1 MPSKSPRILVIFNGK
16 GGVGKTTTAVNLAA
30 VFAETQSVLL
40 VDADQ
45 QGSASWWADR
55 GSDRDPNSDAD
66 SNTNSAIG
74 FDVSQ
79 ETNPTLLGKLKKI
92 DAYDLIIVDTPPA
105 LSSEALAAILP
116 IASYLLLPTP
126 PAPMDIAAL
135 VQTVRQ
141 TIVPSGIPY
150 RVLLTKVDSRS
161 LNEALEA
168 QNMLMELNIPA
179 CYAFVKTYKAHERA
193 ALEGVPITHL
203 KGKNAV
209 EARADYIRVADEI
222 QTDWK
227 DS

>member
-1 MPSKSPRILVIFNGK
+1 MSPRILLIFNGK

-30 VFAETQSVLL
+30 IFSESQRVLL
-40 VDADQ
+40 VDADT

-55 GSDRDPNSDAD
+55 GG
-66 SNTNSAIG
+66 SAPG
-74 FDVSQ
+74 FDVSK
-79 ETNPTLLGKLKKI
+79 ETDPTLLGKLKKLE
-92 DAYDLIIVDTPPA
+92 AYDLIVVDTPPA
-105 LSSEALAAILP
+105 LSSEALKAVVP
-116 IASYLLLPTP
+116 IADYLLLPTP

-135 VQTVRQ
+135 VHTVKH
-141 TIVPSGIPY
+141 TIGPSGTPH

-161 LNEALEA
+161 LGEALEA
-168 QNMLMELNIPA
+168 QNMLMELEIPA

-193 ALEGVPITHL
+193 ALEGVPITQW
-203 KGKNAV
+203 KGRNAL

>member
-1 MPSKSPRILVIFNGK
+1 MPSQKSPHILVIFNGK

-40 VDADQ
+40 VDADP

-55 GSDRDPNSDAD
+55 DSSDRK
-66 SNTNSAIG
+66 SAIG

-79 ETNPTLLGKLKKI
+79 ETDPTLLGKLKKI
-92 DAYDLIIVDTPPA
+92 EAYDLIVVDTPPA

-116 IASYLLLPTP
+116 IANYLLLPTP

-135 VQTVRQ
+135 VRTVRR
-141 TIVPSGIPY
+141 TIVPSGIPH

-168 QNMLMELNIPA
+168 QNMLRELDIPA

-193 ALEGVPITHL
+193 ALEGVPITQL

-227 DS
+227 DL